1 MQKNLQRAQGAGF
14 DFVKCIGEIEKKRAY
29 QVIQKNRCRK
39 GYPLRMSWEQV
50 QETIRI
56 TEHDIFLLNKK
67 GKDVAAAI
75 VFCVNKDVYQVI
87 NWGDI
92 DGYSEERPMN
102 LLAENVYEFYQQKG
116 IQVLDI
122 GPSTEMVC
130 QTMDCVILKK
140 A

>member
-1 MQKNLQRAQGAGF
+1 
-14 DFVKCIGEIEKKRAY
+14 
-29 QVIQKNRCRK
+29 
-39 GYPLRMSWEQV
+39 MSWEQV
-50 QETIRI
+50 QETIQI

-87 NWGDI
+87 YWGDI

-122 GPSTEMVC
+122 GPSTENGVPNYGLWDFKESIGVSVLIKVYFKKIFSIKEKRVE
-130 QTMDCVILKK
+130 TGENILCELKRK
-140 A
+140 

>member
-1 MQKNLQRAQGAGF
+1 
-14 DFVKCIGEIEKKRAY
+14 
-29 QVIQKNRCRK
+29 
-39 GYPLRMSWEQV
+39 MSWEQV
-50 QETIRI
+50 QETIQI

-87 NWGDI
+87 YWGDI
-92 DGYSEERPMN
+92 DGSSEEGPMN

-122 GPSTEMVC
+122 GPSTENGVPNYGLC
-130 QTMDCVILKK
+130 DFKESIGVSVLIKVYFKKIFSIKEKRVETGENILCELKRK
-140 A
+140 

>member
-1 MQKNLQRAQGAGF
+1 
-14 DFVKCIGEIEKKRAY
+14 
-29 QVIQKNRCRK
+29 
-39 GYPLRMSWEQV
+39 MSWEQV
-50 QETIRI
+50 QETIQI

-87 NWGDI
+87 YWEDI

-122 GPSTEMVC
+122 GPSTENGVPNYGLC
-130 QTMDCVILKK
+130 DFKESIGVSVLIKVYFKKIFSIKEKRVETGENILCELKRK
-140 A
+140 

>member
-1 MQKNLQRAQGAGF
+1 
-14 DFVKCIGEIEKKRAY
+14 
-29 QVIQKNRCRK
+29 
-39 GYPLRMSWEQV
+39 MSWEQV

-122 GPSTEMVC
+122 GSSTENGVPNYGLC
-130 QTMDCVILKK
+130 DFKESIGVSVLIKVYFKKIFSIKK
-140 A
+140 APEKLRSIKL

>member
-1 MQKNLQRAQGAGF
+1 
-14 DFVKCIGEIEKKRAY
+14 
-29 QVIQKNRCRK
+29 
-39 GYPLRMSWEQV
+39 MSWEQV
-50 QETIRI
+50 QETIQI

-67 GKDVAAAI
+67 GKDVAAAM

-87 NWGDI
+87 YWGDI

-122 GPSTEMVC
+122 GPSTENGVPNYGLC
-130 QTMDCVILKK
+130 DFKESIGVSVLIKVYFKKIFSIKEKRVETGENILCELKRK
-140 A
+140 

>member
-1 MQKNLQRAQGAGF
+1 
-14 DFVKCIGEIEKKRAY
+14 
-29 QVIQKNRCRK
+29 
-39 GYPLRMSWEQV
+39 MSWEQV
-50 QETIRI
+50 QETIQI

-75 VFCVNKDVYQVI
+75 VFCVDKDVYQVI
-87 NWGDI
+87 YWGDI

-122 GPSTEMVC
+122 GPSTENGVPNYGLC
-130 QTMDCVILKK
+130 DFKESIGVSVLIKVYFKKIFSIKEKRVETGENILCELKRK
-140 A
+140 

>member
-1 MQKNLQRAQGAGF
+1 
-14 DFVKCIGEIEKKRAY
+14 
-29 QVIQKNRCRK
+29 
-39 GYPLRMSWEQV
+39 MSWEQV
-50 QETIRI
+50 QETIQI

-87 NWGDI
+87 YWGDI

-122 GPSTEMVC
+122 GPSTENGVPNYGLRDFKESIGVSVLIKVYFKKIFSIKEKRVE
-130 QTMDCVILKK
+130 TGENILCELKRK
-140 A
+140 

>member
-1 MQKNLQRAQGAGF
+1 
-14 DFVKCIGEIEKKRAY
+14 
-29 QVIQKNRCRK
+29 
-39 GYPLRMSWEQV
+39 MSWEQV

-87 NWGDI
+87 YWGDI

-122 GPSTEMVC
+122 GPSTENGVPNY
-130 QTMDCVILKK
+130 VISKK